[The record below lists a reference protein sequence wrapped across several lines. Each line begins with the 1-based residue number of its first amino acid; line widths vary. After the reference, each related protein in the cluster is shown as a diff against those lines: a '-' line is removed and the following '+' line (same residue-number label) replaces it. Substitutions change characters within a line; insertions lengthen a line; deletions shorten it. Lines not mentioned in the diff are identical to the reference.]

1 MLRRWKKVSETTPRA
16 SAEDPVEESSQL
28 RRHLRRTLSVR
39 FRELQARM
47 RLGSV
52 GQHLYLDSGVQLLR
66 YPRNIFLGDHV
77 VIKRNAELC
86 ACNASAT
93 IRIGPRTTVGHYTF
107 IYASEEIHIGA
118 DCLIAPFV
126 YLVDSDHGT
135 RRTLP
140 INRQGNQTAPVRIGN
155 DVWLGTGAR
164 ILKGVTIGDGAV
176 VAAGALVKE
185 DVPPYAIVGGIPA
198 RILGERE

>member
-1 MLRRWKKVSETTPRA
+1 MSEPAPRA
-16 SAEDPVEESSQL
+16 GAGDVVEESSQL

-39 FRELQARM
+39 FRVLRARL

-52 GQHLYLDSGVQLLR
+52 GEDLYLDSGVQLLR
-66 YPRNIFLGDHV
+66 YPKNIFLADHV

-86 ACNASAT
+86 ACNSSAN

-107 IYASEEIHIGA
+107 IYASEEIVIGA

-135 RRTLP
+135 RRDLP
-140 INRQGNQTAPVRIGN
+140 INRQGNQTAPIRVGN

-185 DVPPYAIVGGIPA
+185 DVPPYTIVGGIPA
-198 RILGERE
+198 RSLGERE